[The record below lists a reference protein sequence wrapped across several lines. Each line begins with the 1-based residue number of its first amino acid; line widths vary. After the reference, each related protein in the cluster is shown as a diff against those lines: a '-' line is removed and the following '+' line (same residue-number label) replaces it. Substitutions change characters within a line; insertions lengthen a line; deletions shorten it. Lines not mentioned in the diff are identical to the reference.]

1 MFESLGQTNKS
12 IIREENQQNEND
24 NAIFFNA
31 IHKAERLKKKASLLN
46 KRKWFNIYNN
56 SILENELIIVGDK
69 LRKIRKVGN

>member
-46 KRKWFNIYNN
+46 KRK
-56 SILENELIIVGDK
+56 
-69 LRKIRKVGN
+69 